1 MSPSHLPP
9 PLGSKRGPCTDGGRM
24 GRDAAAGRSTGR
36 GDRGYEW
43 VKRKD
48 FSPPLCPHSRPEGLW
63 NLTAV
68 VRHKAL
74 ACCPLHV
81 PSPSPSSWAVSP
93 HPETKMVIFF
103 FFRASFS
110 PNLWRCWELLFPWK
124 PSRQPCGG
132 GVGQPP
138 PPLRLRSL
146 SSLRSLVL
154 ARGGPKL
161 RIIPSPHPQRGLQS
175 EQGERW
181 CVWLWPGLG
190 PVPSRPGA

>member
-1 MSPSHLPP
+1 
-9 PLGSKRGPCTDGGRM
+9 M

-103 FFRASFS
+103 SLEPVFPQISGDAGSCCFHG
-110 PNLWRCWELLFPWK
+110 NLPANLAEVEL
-124 PSRQPCGG
+124 G
-132 GVGQPP
+132 
-138 PPLRLRSL
+138 
-146 SSLRSLVL
+146 
-154 ARGGPKL
+154 
-161 RIIPSPHPQRGLQS
+161 
-175 EQGERW
+175 
-181 CVWLWPGLG
+181 
-190 PVPSRPGA
+190 SRPLPSACAACAAWF